1 MRTILAAAALLISAS
16 PVFAASW
23 AITNDN
29 VKKECGACHMAF
41 QPQFLPARSWQAI
54 MSGLSNHFGEDASL
68 TDPAVVQDITTY
80 LVENA
85 GDAGK
90 PNPWVSRIPADQAP
104 LRITEL
110 PRWVRAHSE
119 EVSAGAWKKAGT
131 KSNCIACHRG
141 ADQVNYGDD

>member
-1 MRTILAAAALLISAS
+1 MRTIFAAAALLITVTPAL
-16 PVFAASW
+16 AASW
-23 AITNDN
+23 AITNDT

-54 MSGLSNHFGEDASL
+54 MSDLSNHFGEDASL

-90 PNPWVSRIPADQAP
+90 PNAWVRRIPADQAP

-110 PRWVRAHSE
+110 PRWVSEHRE
-119 EVSAGAWKKAGT
+119 EVSASAWKKAGT
-131 KSNCIACHRG
+131 KSNCIVCHRG
-141 ADQVNYGDD
+141 ADQGYYGDD

>member
-1 MRTILAAAALLISAS
+1 MRTIFAAAALLISVS

-23 AITNDN
+23 VITNDN

-85 GDAGK
+85 GDVGK
-90 PNPWVSRIPADQAP
+90 PNAWVRRIPADQAP

-110 PRWVRAHSE
+110 PRWISEHSE
-119 EVSAGAWKKAGT
+119 EVSASAWKKAGT
-131 KSNCIACHRG
+131 KSNCIVCHRG
-141 ADQVNYGDD
+141 ADQGNYVDD